1 MKEIKLEE
9 IQKKIAVRTLKL
21 KDYEQLIELQKLCFP
36 EMLPWGKEQI
46 RSQLKIFP
54 KGQLCV
60 EYKGKIIASSS
71 SLIIDFD
78 IYTDKHSWQEISNYG
93 TISNHNPEGDTLY
106 GIEIMVHP
114 KYRGMKLARRLYDAR
129 KKLARDKNLM
139 RIVVGG
145 RVPEFHK
152 YKNKL
157 TIEEYVEEVQSKVIY
172 DPVLTTQLAN
182 GFVLKRIIKSY
193 MTSDKESEGYAT
205 FLEWTNIH
213 YQPHPHRR
221 YTTSRPVR
229 ICVVQY
235 KMRKISSF
243 EDFATQCEYFVDVAS
258 NYKSDFILFP
268 EIFTLQLLS
277 FLGNKRP
284 GMAAREIAE
293 YTPEYLSLFSNLAV
307 RYNIN
312 IIGGSHFVQEDGNL
326 YNISFLFKRNGEIG
340 KQYKLHI
347 TPNERRWWGVVPGN
361 SVEVFDTDCG
371 KISIQICY
379 DVEFPEL
386 TRIAVEKGAE
396 ILFVPFCTDERKG
409 YLRVRYCAQAR
420 SIENQIFVAMA
431 GNVGN
436 LPQVDNMDIQYAQ
449 SGIFTPSDFVFARDG
464 IAAECTPNVETVV
477 IHDVDLEE
485 LRRNKMNGT
494 TLNWNDRRSD
504 LYEVIVKDKTKKK
517 NNKMNK

>member
-54 KGQLCV
+54 KGQLCI

-347 TPNERRWWGVVPGN
+347 TPNER
-361 SVEVFDTDCG
+361 
-371 KISIQICY
+371 
-379 DVEFPEL
+379 
-386 TRIAVEKGAE
+386 
-396 ILFVPFCTDERKG
+396 
-409 YLRVRYCAQAR
+409 
-420 SIENQIFVAMA
+420 
-431 GNVGN
+431 
-436 LPQVDNMDIQYAQ
+436 
-449 SGIFTPSDFVFARDG
+449 
-464 IAAECTPNVETVV
+464 
-477 IHDVDLEE
+477 
-485 LRRNKMNGT
+485 
-494 TLNWNDRRSD
+494 
-504 LYEVIVKDKTKKK
+504 
-517 NNKMNK
+517 